1 MSAVGTH
8 VFFPKRGTPVFFVG
22 AAILVTIAVLPLW
35 AVAAMAD
42 TSIAAAV
49 PDSEKNF
56 GIKVVSLR
64 PTAGGR
70 MLDLRF
76 RVVDPEKAKAVLNKN
91 KKAYLL
97 DGNTGKTLTVPVTKA
112 GSMRQTT
119 LSPETGRVY
128 FMLFANPGG
137 LVKEGGSVS
146 LVIGDFRKDDLI
158 VESSGTAL
166 PATEFPMRPG
176 EHT

>member
-1 MSAVGTH
+1 MSLVNTD
-8 VFFPKRGTPVFFVG
+8 VFFPKNGWPVFIGG
-22 AAILVTIAVLPLW
+22 AAILAILSAFPLW
-35 AVAAMAD
+35 AMAAGDGPSRA
-42 TSIAAAV
+42 SAV
-49 PDSEKNF
+49 SGSEKKF
-56 GIKVVSLR
+56 GIRVVSLR

-76 RVVDPEKAKAVLNKN
+76 RVDDSEKAKAVLNKN
-91 KKAYLL
+91 RKAYLL
-97 DGNTGKTLTVPVTKA
+97 DGNTGKTLMVPVTKA
-112 GSMRQTT
+112 GAMRQTT
-119 LSPETGRVY
+119 LNPEKGRVY

-158 VESSGTAL
+158 VESSGTAM
-166 PATEFPMRPG
+166 PATEYPMRPG

>member
-1 MSAVGTH
+1 MSALGTNN
-8 VFFPKRGTPVFFVG
+8 VFRKRRSPVLIV
-22 AAILVTIAVLPLW
+22 AAATLAILSGYSLG
-35 AVAAMAD
+35 AVAAGAESSGN
-42 TSIAAAV
+42 TIVS
-49 PDSEKNF
+49 DSQKKF
-56 GIKVVSLR
+56 GIRVVSLR

-112 GSMRQTT
+112 GAMRQTT
-119 LSPETGRVY
+119 LHPETGRVY

-146 LVIGDFRKDDLI
+146 LVIGDFRTDDLI